1 VEQRQLATV
10 IVSRRQVQVLHAV
23 PRRSGSGTAI
33 ISRQSTKTRMQRDY
47 YQILGVKR
55 DASDEEIKRAY
66 RKLARQYHPDRNP
79 GDKEAEAKFKEV
91 QEAYDVLSDKAK
103 RTEYDRPAATGSRN
117 GQQHEWDGPHSYTFR
132 WGTGPEGFHEMG
144 ADEASELFRQFFGGG
159 GRPFGREDFFD
170 RRSAGTRHSQS
181 PLAEDIEAEVSLPFL
196 TAALGG
202 PVRIEVGG
210 QELSLEIPPGAEERQ
225 VLRFPGRAP
234 GGGDLLLRVRT
245 QPHPFF
251 HREGKDII
259 LEVPLSLAE
268 AVLGTQVEVPTVHGQ
283 RLTVK
288 VPPGTSSG
296 TRLRLRGQGILR
308 GDQYLQ
314 VTVTVPAVN
323 DDRSR
328 ELVEEFARRNPQ
340 NPRAKLPWS

>member
-1 VEQRQLATV
+1 
-10 IVSRRQVQVLHAV
+10 
-23 PRRSGSGTAI
+23 
-33 ISRQSTKTRMQRDY
+33 MQRDY

-55 DASDEEIKRAY
+55 DASDAEIKQSY

-103 RTEYDRPAATGSRN
+103 RTEYDRSAATGFRN
-117 GQQHEWDGPHSYTFR
+117 GHQHEGGGPRGYTFR
-132 WGTGPEGFHEMG
+132 WGTAPDSFHELD
-144 ADEASELFRQFFGGG
+144 ADEAVELFRQFFGSGEG
-159 GRPFGREDFFD
+159 TFEREDFFG
-170 RRSAGTRHSQS
+170 RRSRGNRRPQS
-181 PLAEDIEAEVSLPFL
+181 PPAEEIEADVSLPFL

-202 PVRIEVGG
+202 SVRLRVGT
-210 QELSLEIPPGAEERQ
+210 QELSLEIPPGTEERQ
-225 VLRFPGRAP
+225 VLRFPEQAP

-251 HREGKDII
+251 HREGKNIV

-296 TRLRLRGQGILR
+296 TRLRLRGQGILG

-314 VTVTVPAVN
+314 ITITVPAVN
-323 DDRSR
+323 DNRSR